1 MQAGVTCSA
10 LALRPRAPRPRYAR
24 TADRSAIASLLAS
37 SGPPPIGRRP
47 FLELA
52 ARRFLGL
59 PPKRN
64 GRFRGRFA
72 EWWRWRESNSRPEA
86 LHSRDYMLSLAIWIS
101 FPHRRRTGCGRTS
114 RLALAL
120 RPSGPTARDRSKGPR
135 CDLRCYPLIARAERR
150 PVRGPAGLSRQSVR
164 FVVRS

>member
-1 MQAGVTCSA
+1 MLTSCEGFVCGLKNKNQTATARPFTQAGVTWWWLRWRD
-10 LALRPRAPRPRYAR
+10 LA
-24 TADRSAIASLLAS
+24 RSS
-37 SGPPPIGRRP
+37 SNSQSGDSRPPP
-47 FLELA
+47 
-52 ARRFLGL
+52 
-59 PPKRN
+59 N
-64 GRFRGRFA
+64 NNA
-72 EWWRWRESNSRPEA
+72 EDRIAVFGVDWWRWAESNRRPEA

-101 FPHRRRTGCGRTS
+101 FSHRRRTGCGRTS

-135 CDLRCYPLIARAERR
+135 CGLRCYPLVTRAERR